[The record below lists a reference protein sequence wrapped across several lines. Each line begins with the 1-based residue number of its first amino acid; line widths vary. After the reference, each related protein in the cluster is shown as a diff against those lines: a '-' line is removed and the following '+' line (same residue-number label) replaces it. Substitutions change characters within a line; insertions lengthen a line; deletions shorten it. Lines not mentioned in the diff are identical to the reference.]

1 MLCYHSRVRS
11 PSPSSQANAS
21 STCESGLI
29 GYLGGSPDEP
39 RTTYAVKHDDKIAG
53 LWHSAHDLRYTGRTV
68 FRGSAGDLRP
78 LGHDATKSEN
88 LAASFRG
95 LLVLHEIT
103 YG

>member
-1 MLCYHSRVRS
+1 MPMMHGHEKSDSAIVATKPPNKAGR
-11 PSPSSQANAS
+11 PAA
-21 STCESGLI
+21 E
-29 GYLGGSPDEP
+29 
-39 RTTYAVKHDDKIAG
+39 AVERRAEAG
-53 LWHSAHDLRYTGRTV
+53 LWRSAHDLRYTGRTV

>member
-1 MLCYHSRVRS
+1 MRS

-39 RTTYAVKHDDKIAG
+39 WTTYAVKHDDKIAG

-68 FRGSAGDLRP
+68 SRGNAGDLRA